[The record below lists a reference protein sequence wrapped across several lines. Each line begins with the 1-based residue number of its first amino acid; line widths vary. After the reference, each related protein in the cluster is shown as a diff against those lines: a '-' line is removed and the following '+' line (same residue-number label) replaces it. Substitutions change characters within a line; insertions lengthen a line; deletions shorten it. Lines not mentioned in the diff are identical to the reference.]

1 MSANGLNINK
11 VPHKDPATLTGQE
24 LILLKSKTKAI
35 PVKEITLDEL
45 IAKVGVDLP
54 NTEIQTNSVANTD
67 QTVLNLIEGDNINI
81 TEDGSGN
88 ATVAVAY
95 IKDTVTQ
102 ITAVT
107 TGVTVNASL
116 GVITTVAAT
125 TAAGGNFAFTVTNS
139 KISATSVISLTSLN
153 VGAGVLDLSLD
164 AVPGAGSFVIR
175 VNNTH
180 ATNAFNSVLGIHF
193 RVD

>member
-1 MSANGLNINK
+1 MSANGLNVNK
-11 VPHKDPATLTGQE
+11 VPHKDPATLTGEE
-24 LILLKSKTKAI
+24 LVFLKSKTKSI
-35 PVKEITLDEL
+35 PVKEITLNEL
-45 IAKVGVDLP
+45 IEKVELDLP

-88 ATVAVAY
+88 TTVAVAY
-95 IKDTVTQ
+95 TKGAVTQ
-102 ITAVT
+102 LTAVT
-107 TGVTVNASL
+107 TGVELNTSL
-116 GVITTVAAT
+116 GVITTVPAT

-139 KISATSVISLTSLN
+139 EVTADSVIILSALN
-153 VGAGVLDLSLD
+153 VGAGVLDVSLD
-164 AVPGAGSFVIR
+164 AAPGAGSFVIR

-180 ATNAFNSVLGIHF
+180 ASNAFNSVLGIHF